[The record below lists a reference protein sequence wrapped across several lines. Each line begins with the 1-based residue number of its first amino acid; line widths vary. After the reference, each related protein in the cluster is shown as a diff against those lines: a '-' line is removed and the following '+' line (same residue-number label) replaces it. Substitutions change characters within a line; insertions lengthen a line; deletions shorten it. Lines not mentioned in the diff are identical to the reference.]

1 MSNNASTLAA
11 PSDLVNTVFLAGL
24 AGAVISV
31 VLVLMNMMGGVGHA
45 SFNTTSDGVL
55 WGLPVSNYLFF
66 AVMSTG
72 LTFVA
77 AFGMVFGI
85 KEFYPVA
92 KRCVWLALAT
102 LIAGFASLAFELGH
116 PFRML
121 WALPTSFQIYSPLNW
136 MGVLYG
142 AELVFIVWKMQKL
155 NAGDWD
161 SGASKK
167 LGMASFIAAI
177 LAVAM
182 LGSVFGMMAMRP
194 YWFGGMIPMYFLLS
208 ALLCGVALITLTS
221 YVAYGFERDR
231 MPAALQ
237 DLLKGTTS
245 TLYASIPV
253 IMATVIGVTVV
264 ALTLR
269 TATGLWSHQD
279 GFQAFNWMVGTPWF
293 ALEAIA
299 LLVAFVL
306 MVNPA
311 TRAGQNAQVGA
322 SLLVLVAMFIDRY
335 LFVVGGQVVPVFK
348 GASISDFI
356 DYTPSLTEW
365 MLVVMSFSLCLAIYA
380 FGEKT
385 LRLADTHEH

>member
-11 PSDLVNTVFLAGL
+11 PSGLVNTVFLAGI
-24 AGAVISV
+24 AGAAISV
-31 VLVLMNMMGGVGHA
+31 VLVLMNMMGEGHA
-45 SFNTTSDGVL
+45 SFNTTSDGVV
-55 WGLPVSNYLFF
+55 WGLPISNYLFF

-102 LIAGFASLAFELGH
+102 LLAGFASLAFELGH

-121 WALPTSFQIYSPLNW
+121 WALPTSFQIYSPMNW

-142 AELVFIVWKMQKL
+142 AELVFILWKMQKL

-167 LGMASFIAAI
+167 LGMASFVAAI

-194 YWFGGMIPMYFLLS
+194 YWFGGMIPMYFLLT
-208 ALLCGVALITLTS
+208 ALLCGVALTVLMS
-221 YVAYGFERDR
+221 YVAYGFERDS
-231 MPAALQ
+231 MPPAMQALF
-237 DLLKGTTS
+237 KGTTS

-253 IMATVIGVTVV
+253 VFGTVIGITLV

-279 GFQAFNWMVGTPWF
+279 GFQAFSWMVASPWF

-299 LLVAFVL
+299 LLAAFV
-306 MVNPA
+306 MMMNPGM
-311 TRAGQNAQVGA
+311 RAGQGTQVIA
-322 SLLVLVAMFIDRY
+322 ALLVLVAIFIDRY
-335 LFVVGGQVVPVFK
+335 LFVIGGQVVPVFK
-348 GASISDFI
+348 GAWVSGFI

-365 MLVVMSFSLCLAIYA
+365 MLVVMSVSLCLAIYA
-380 FGEKT
+380 YGEKT

>member
-1 MSNNASTLAA
+1 MSDNASTMAT
-11 PSDLVNTVFLAGL
+11 PSGLVNTVALAGL
-24 AGAVISV
+24 AGAAISF
-31 VLVLMNMMGGVGHA
+31 VLVFMNMLGQGHA
-45 SFNTTSDGVL
+45 SFNTTSDGIV
-55 WGLPVSNYLFF
+55 WGLPVSTYLFF
-66 AVMSTG
+66 VVMSTG

-85 KEFYPVA
+85 REFYPVA

-102 LIAGFASLAFELGH
+102 LIAGFTALAFELGH

-121 WALPTSFQIYSPLNW
+121 WALPTSFQIVSPMNW

-142 AELVFIVWKMQKL
+142 AELVFIVWKLQKL
-155 NAGDWD
+155 EAGDWD
-161 SGASKK
+161 SAASKK
-167 LGMASFIAAI
+167 LGMASFVAAI

-208 ALLCGVALITLTS
+208 ALLCGVALTVLMS
-221 YVAYGFERDR
+221 YVAYGFERNN
-231 MPAALQ
+231 MPQPLQ

-253 IMATVIGVTVV
+253 VFGTLVGITLV

-279 GFQAFNWMVGTPWF
+279 GFQAFDWMVASPWF

-299 LLVAFVL
+299 LLAAFIL
-306 MVNPA
+306 MLSPGM
-311 TRAGQNAQVGA
+311 RAGQGAQIGA
-322 SLLVLVAMFIDRY
+322 ALLVLVAMFIDRY

-348 GASISDFI
+348 GAWISDFI
-356 DYTPSLTEW
+356 EYTPSLTEW
-365 MLVVMSFSLCLAIYA
+365 LIVVLAVSLCLAIYA
-380 FGEKT
+380 FGEKK
-385 LRLADTHEH
+385 LRLAETPGQ

>member
-1 MSNNASTLAA
+1 MSTTASTTAA
-11 PSDLVNTVFLAGL
+11 PSGLVNTVALAGL
-24 AGAVISV
+24 VGV
-31 VLVLMNMMGGVGHA
+31 VVSLALVLGNMMGQGHA
-45 SFNTTSDGVL
+45 AFNTTSDGIV
-55 WGLPVSNYLFF
+55 WGLPVSTYLFF
-66 AVMSTG
+66 VVMSTG

-102 LIAGFASLAFELGH
+102 LIAGFTALAFELGH

-121 WALPTSFQIYSPLNW
+121 WALPTSFQIYSPMNW

-142 AELVFIVWKMQKL
+142 AELVFIVWKLQKL
-155 NAGDWD
+155 EAGDWE

-208 ALLCGVALITLTS
+208 ALLSGIALITLTS
-221 YVAYGFERDR
+221 YVAYGFERER
-231 MPAALQ
+231 MPVALQ

-253 IMATVIGVTVV
+253 IFATVIGITLV

-279 GFQAFNWMVGTPWF
+279 GFQAFNWMIGTPWF

-299 LLVAFVL
+299 LIVAFVL
-306 MVNPA
+306 MVNPG
-311 TRAGQNAQVGA
+311 TRAGQGTQVGA

-348 GASISDFI
+348 GAWVPDFVE
-356 DYTPSLTEW
+356 YTPSLTEW
-365 MLVVMSFSLCLAIYA
+365 MLAVLAVSLCFAIYG
-380 FGEKT
+380 FGEKK
-385 LRLADTHEH
+385 LRLTDAPSP

>member
-1 MSNNASTLAA
+1 MSNTSSTTAT
-11 PSDLVNTVFLAGL
+11 PSGLVNTVTIAGL
-24 AGAVISV
+24 VGV
-31 VLVLMNMMGGVGHA
+31 VVSLALVLGNMMGQGHA
-45 SFNTTSDGVL
+45 AFNTTSDGIV
-55 WGLPVSNYLFF
+55 WGLPVSTYLFF
-66 AVMSTG
+66 VVMSTG

-102 LIAGFASLAFELGH
+102 LIAGFTALAFELGH

-121 WALPTSFQIYSPLNW
+121 WALPTSFQIYSPMNW

-142 AELVFIVWKMQKL
+142 AELLFIIWKLQKL
-155 NAGDWD
+155 ESGDWNSD
-161 SGASKK
+161 ASKK

-208 ALLCGVALITLTS
+208 ALLSGIALITLTS
-221 YVAYGFERDR
+221 YVAYGFERER

-253 IMATVIGVTVV
+253 VFATVIGITLV

-299 LLVAFVL
+299 LIVAFVL
-306 MVNPA
+306 MVNPG
-311 TRAGQNAQVGA
+311 TRSGQGAQIGA
-322 SLLVLVAMFIDRY
+322 AVLVLVAMFIDRY

-348 GASISDFI
+348 GAWISDFVE
-356 DYTPSLTEW
+356 YSPSLTEW
-365 MLVVMSFSLCLAIYA
+365 MLAVLAISLCFAIYG
-380 FGEKT
+380 FGEKK
-385 LRLADTHEH
+385 LRLSDAPSS

>member
-1 MSNNASTLAA
+1 MSDNASTMA
-11 PSDLVNTVFLAGL
+11 PPSGLVNTVALAGL
-24 AGAVISV
+24 AGAAISF
-31 VLVLMNMMGGVGHA
+31 VLVFMNMLGQGHA
-45 SFNTTSDGVL
+45 SFNTTSDGIV
-55 WGLPVSNYLFF
+55 WGLPVSTYLFF
-66 AVMSTG
+66 VVMSTG

-85 KEFYPVA
+85 REFYPVA

-102 LIAGFASLAFELGH
+102 LIAGFTALAFELGH

-121 WALPTSFQIYSPLNW
+121 WALPTSFQIVSPMNW

-142 AELVFIVWKMQKL
+142 AELVFIVWKLQKL
-155 NAGDWD
+155 EAGDWD
-161 SGASKK
+161 STASKK
-167 LGMASFIAAI
+167 LGMASFVAAI

-208 ALLCGVALITLTS
+208 ALLCGVALTVLMS
-221 YVAYGFERDR
+221 YVAYGFERNN
-231 MPAALQ
+231 MPQPLQ

-253 IMATVIGVTVV
+253 VFGTLVGITLV

-279 GFQAFNWMVGTPWF
+279 GFQAFDWMVASPWF

-299 LLVAFVL
+299 LLAAFIL
-306 MVNPA
+306 MLSPGM
-311 TRAGQNAQVGA
+311 RAGQGAQIGA
-322 SLLVLVAMFIDRY
+322 ALLVLVAMFIDRY

-348 GASISDFI
+348 GAWISDFI
-356 DYTPSLTEW
+356 EYTPSLTEW
-365 MLVVMSFSLCLAIYA
+365 LIVVLAVSLCLAIYA
-380 FGEKT
+380 FGEKK
-385 LRLADTHEH
+385 LRLAEAPGQ

>member
-1 MSNNASTLAA
+1 MAA
-11 PSDLVNTVFLAGL
+11 PSGLVNTVFLAGI

-31 VLVLMNMMGGVGHA
+31 VLVLASLMGEGHA
-45 SFNTTSDGVL
+45 SFNTTSDGVV
-55 WGLPVSNYLFF
+55 WGLPISNYLFF
-66 AVMSTG
+66 VIMSTG

-102 LIAGFASLAFELGH
+102 LLAGFASLAFELGH

-121 WALPTSFQIYSPLNW
+121 WALPTSFQIYSPMNW

-161 SGASKK
+161 SGVSKK
-167 LGMASFIAAI
+167 LGMASFVAAI

-208 ALLCGVALITLTS
+208 ALLCGVALTVLIS
-221 YVAYGFERDR
+221 YIAYGFERNS
-231 MPAALQ
+231 MPPAMQ
-237 DLLKGTTS
+237 DLFKGTTS

-253 IMATVIGVTVV
+253 VFGTVIGITLV

-279 GFQAFNWMVGTPWF
+279 GFQAFNWMVASPWF
-293 ALEAIA
+293 TIEAIA
-299 LLVAFVL
+299 LLAAFV
-306 MVNPA
+306 MMMNPGM
-311 TRAGQNAQVGA
+311 RAGQGAQIGA
-322 SLLVLVAMFIDRY
+322 AVLVLVAMFIDRY
-335 LFVVGGQVVPVFK
+335 LFVIGGQVVPVFK
-348 GASISDFI
+348 GAWVSGFV

-365 MLVVMSFSLCLAIYA
+365 MLVVMSISLCLAIYA
-380 FGEKT
+380 FGEKK
-385 LRLADTHEH
+385 LRLTDAPSS

>member
-1 MSNNASTLAA
+1 MSDNASTMAT
-11 PSDLVNTVFLAGL
+11 PSGLVNTVALAGL
-24 AGAVISV
+24 AGAAISF
-31 VLVLMNMMGGVGHA
+31 VLVFMNMLGQGHA
-45 SFNTTSDGVL
+45 SFNTTSDGIV
-55 WGLPVSNYLFF
+55 WGLPVSTYLFF
-66 AVMSTG
+66 VVMSTG

-85 KEFYPVA
+85 REFYPVA

-102 LIAGFASLAFELGH
+102 LIAGFTALAFELGH

-121 WALPTSFQIYSPLNW
+121 WALPTSFQIVSPMNW

-142 AELVFIVWKMQKL
+142 AELVFIVWKLQKL
-155 NAGDWD
+155 EAGDWD
-161 SGASKK
+161 SAASKK
-167 LGMASFIAAI
+167 LGMASFVAAI

-208 ALLCGVALITLTS
+208 ALLCGVALTVLMS
-221 YVAYGFERDR
+221 YVAYGFDR
-231 MPAALQ
+231 NNMPQPLQ

-253 IMATVIGVTVV
+253 VFGTLVGITLV

-279 GFQAFNWMVGTPWF
+279 GFQAFDWMVASPWF

-299 LLVAFVL
+299 LLAAFIL
-306 MVNPA
+306 MLSPGM
-311 TRAGQNAQVGA
+311 RAGQGAQIGA
-322 SLLVLVAMFIDRY
+322 ALLVLVAMFIDRY

-348 GASISDFI
+348 GAWISDFI
-356 DYTPSLTEW
+356 EYTPSLTEW
-365 MLVVMSFSLCLAIYA
+365 LIVVLAVSLCLAIYA
-380 FGEKT
+380 FGEKK
-385 LRLADTHEH
+385 LRLAETPGQ

>member
-1 MSNNASTLAA
+1 MSYNTSTSTA
-11 PSDLVNTVFLAGL
+11 PSGLVNTVFLAGI
-24 AGAVISV
+24 AGAVISFAV
-31 VLVLMNMMGGVGHA
+31 ILMGLMGEGHA
-45 SFNTTSDGVL
+45 AFNTSSDGIA
-55 WGLPVSNYLFF
+55 WGLPISNYLFF

-92 KRCVWLALAT
+92 KRCIWLALAT
-102 LIAGFASLAFELGH
+102 LLAGFASLALELGH

-121 WALPTSFQIYSPLNW
+121 WALPTSFQIASPMNW

-194 YWFGGMIPMYFLLS
+194 YWYGGMIPMYFLLS
-208 ALLCGVALITLTS
+208 ALLCGVALTVLMS
-221 YVAYGFERDR
+221 YVAYGFERNS
-231 MPAALQ
+231 MPPAMQ
-237 DLLKGTTS
+237 DLFKGTTS

-253 IMATVIGVTVV
+253 IFGTVIGVTLV
-264 ALTLR
+264 ALILR

-279 GFQAFNWMVGTPWF
+279 GFQAFNWMVASPAF
-293 ALEAIA
+293 AFEVVA
-299 LLVAFVL
+299 LLAAFVL
-306 MVNPA
+306 MMNPG
-311 TRAGQNAQVGA
+311 TRAGQGAQVGA
-322 SLLVLVAMFIDRY
+322 AVLVLVAIFIDRY
-335 LFVVGGQVVPVFK
+335 LFVIGGQVVPVFK
-348 GASISDFI
+348 GAWVPDFVE
-356 DYTPSLTEW
+356 YSPSGTEW
-365 MLVVMSFSLCLAIYA
+365 MLVVLSVSLCLAIYA
-380 FGEKT
+380 FGEKQ
-385 LRLADTHEH
+385 LRLADAPKH

>member
-1 MSNNASTLAA
+1 MSDNASTMAT
-11 PSDLVNTVFLAGL
+11 PSGLVNTVALAGL
-24 AGAVISV
+24 AGAAISF
-31 VLVLMNMMGGVGHA
+31 VLVFMNMLGQGHA
-45 SFNTTSDGVL
+45 SFNTTSDGIV
-55 WGLPVSNYLFF
+55 WGLPVSTYLFF
-66 AVMSTG
+66 VVMSTG

-85 KEFYPVA
+85 REFYPVA

-102 LIAGFASLAFELGH
+102 LIAGFTALAFELGH

-121 WALPTSFQIYSPLNW
+121 WALPTSFQIVSPMNW

-142 AELVFIVWKMQKL
+142 AELVFIVWKLQKL
-155 NAGDWD
+155 EAGDWN
-161 SGASKK
+161 SAASKK
-167 LGMASFIAAI
+167 LGMASFVAAI

-208 ALLCGVALITLTS
+208 ALLCGVALTVLMS
-221 YVAYGFERDR
+221 YVAYGFERNN
-231 MPAALQ
+231 MPQPLQ

-253 IMATVIGVTVV
+253 VFGTLVGITLV

-279 GFQAFNWMVGTPWF
+279 GFQAFDWMVASPWF

-299 LLVAFVL
+299 LLAALIL
-306 MVNPA
+306 MLSPGM
-311 TRAGQNAQVGA
+311 RAGQGAQIGA
-322 SLLVLVAMFIDRY
+322 ALLVLVAMFIDRY

-348 GASISDFI
+348 GAWISDFI
-356 DYTPSLTEW
+356 EYTPSLTEW
-365 MLVVMSFSLCLAIYA
+365 LIVVLAVSLCLAIFA
-380 FGEKT
+380 FGEKK
-385 LRLADTHEH
+385 LRLAETPGQ

>member
-1 MSNNASTLAA
+1 MSNNASTMAA
-11 PSDLVNTVFLAGL
+11 PSGLVNTVFLAGI

-31 VLVLMNMMGGVGHA
+31 VLVLASLMGEGHA
-45 SFNTTSDGVL
+45 SFNTTSDGVV
-55 WGLPVSNYLFF
+55 WGLPISNYLFF
-66 AVMSTG
+66 VIMSTG

-102 LIAGFASLAFELGH
+102 LLAGFASLAFELGH

-121 WALPTSFQIYSPLNW
+121 WALPTSFQIYSPMNW

-161 SGASKK
+161 SGVSKK
-167 LGMASFIAAI
+167 LGMASFVAAI

-208 ALLCGVALITLTS
+208 ALLCGVALTVLIS
-221 YVAYGFERDR
+221 YIAYGFERNS
-231 MPAALQ
+231 MPPAMQ
-237 DLLKGTTS
+237 DLFKGTTS

-253 IMATVIGVTVV
+253 VFGTVIGITLV

-279 GFQAFNWMVGTPWF
+279 GFQAFNWMVASPWF
-293 ALEAIA
+293 TIEAIA
-299 LLVAFVL
+299 LLAAFV
-306 MVNPA
+306 MMMNPGM
-311 TRAGQNAQVGA
+311 RAGQGAQIGA
-322 SLLVLVAMFIDRY
+322 AVLVLVAMFIDRY
-335 LFVVGGQVVPVFK
+335 LFVIGGQVVPVFK
-348 GASISDFI
+348 GAWVSGFV

-365 MLVVMSFSLCLAIYA
+365 MLVVMSISLCLAIYA
-380 FGEKT
+380 FGEKK
-385 LRLADTHEH
+385 LRLTDAPSS